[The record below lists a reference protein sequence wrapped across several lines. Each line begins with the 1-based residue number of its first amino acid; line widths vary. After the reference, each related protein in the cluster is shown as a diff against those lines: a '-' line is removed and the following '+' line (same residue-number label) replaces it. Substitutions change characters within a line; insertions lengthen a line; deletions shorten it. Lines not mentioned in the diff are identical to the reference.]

1 MNRQAARIGI
11 FFILFA
17 WVVSG
22 CGDSGATAGPGDEK
36 LKLSASMYPL
46 AFFAEQIGGEH
57 VTVTHLVPPGVDA
70 HDFEPTPK
78 DVVRMADSD
87 ILLYNGVGLEG
98 WVDKVK
104 RTLEGKVLIVNTT
117 EGVPLIGADPD
128 HEEHQHDE
136 HEKDHAHEHGNQ
148 DPHVWLD
155 PIRAKQQAAHIK
167 DALVKKDPK
176 HQGEYERNY
185 KRLARRLD
193 DLHHLFK
200 ETVDNADGKSFVVS
214 HAAFGYLANRYGL
227 NQISIS
233 GLSPSEEPSPGK
245 RREVVETARK
255 HRVRYILFETLV
267 SSKVAKTVQKEV
279 GARPLTL
286 HPLEGLTPQEK
297 SQGEDYFTLM
307 EKNAKHLGKA
317 LETK

>member
-1 MNRQAARIGI
+1 MRNTSMMSMRKIMPMNRKSGSPCLAGFHSCQATSGPYQGCLGEERI
-11 FFILFA
+11 
-17 WVVSG
+17 
-22 CGDSGATAGPGDEK
+22 
-36 LKLSASMYPL
+36 
-46 AFFAEQIGGEH
+46 
-57 VTVTHLVPPGVDA
+57 
-70 HDFEPTPK
+70 
-78 DVVRMADSD
+78 R
-87 ILLYNGVGLEG
+87 N
-98 WVDKVK
+98 
-104 RTLEGKVLIVNTT
+104 
-117 EGVPLIGADPD
+117 
-128 HEEHQHDE
+128 
-136 HEKDHAHEHGNQ
+136 
-148 DPHVWLD
+148 
-155 PIRAKQQAAHIK
+155 IK
-167 DALVKKDPK
+167 
-176 HQGEYERNY
+176 GEYERNY

-233 GLSPSEEPSPGK
+233 ELSPSEEPSPGK
-245 RREVVETARK
+245 LREVVETARK